1 MTDPDELQQIAETVW
16 INLECEKPLRPVHHK
31 PRILRNFNV
40 ATRISFSQYV
50 EKGLTMLE
58 VNAGD
63 MPGLLSRLGEAMD
76 SLGIRVHNARI
87 NTLGEQAQ
95 DIFYVTTR
103 SGERITDNSQQAFDS
118 DNTRTSVKS

>member
-1 MTDPDELQQIAETVW
+1 
-16 INLECEKPLRPVHHK
+16 
-31 PRILRNFNV
+31 
-40 ATRISFSQYV
+40 
-50 EKGLTMLE
+50 
-58 VNAGD
+58 

-103 SGERITDNSQQAFDS
+103 NNEMITDEAQQARIREVLEKALQVD
-118 DNTRTSVKS
+118 